1 MTSGAL
7 ALVRSAFGRSATLY
21 DALQCPSGKDASQ
34 VELKKCYR
42 RVALRFHPDKCRI
55 SADDRNREQLIR
67 ESTLKF
73 QAASA
78 SYEVLSDA
86 RRKAIYDAT
95 GRVDDGQDVH
105 GGDRSSPGSASQSK
119 VDDQKRWDEFFQSV
133 FHEVISSGSRHGDA
147 DSYRGSKEEEA
158 DVLKYYSMCKGD
170 LVKVGNCIV
179 HGGDEADRRRWK
191 RDIIDPAIVKGEV
204 VNYFSTT
211 SLFDSDDDQP
221 SKVGTAESDNK
232 RRRLGKKKNLARK
245 APPSSLV
252 DTDDEED
259 LESTG
264 KANTSSGAAVA
275 MSKRDKMEYRVAKK
289 RKQKAASEIEVANI
303 MKSKNWSGVSG
314 VGISKRTHSRPGT
327 FNDSLLSD
335 LERKYT
341 SAKNGK
347 KSSGKNAKPRRK

>member
-1 MTSGAL
+1 MTGAL
-7 ALVRSAFGRSATLY
+7 ALVQSAFGRSASLY
-21 DALQCPSGKDASQ
+21 DALQCPGGKDASQ
-34 VELKKCYR
+34 TELKKCYR

-55 SADDRNREQLIR
+55 GADDTNREQLLR

-95 GRVDDGQDVH
+95 GRVDDEQDVH
-105 GGDRSSPGSASQSK
+105 GGGRSSSGSASQSK
-119 VDDQKRWDEFFQSV
+119 ADDQKRWDEFFRSV

-147 DSYRGSKEEEA
+147 DSYRGSKEEAA

-191 RDIIDPAIVKGEV
+191 SNIIGPAIAKGEV
-204 VNYFSTT
+204 VNYFSTA
-211 SLFDSDDDQP
+211 SLFDSDDDDQP
-221 SKVGTAESDNK
+221 SKVGISESDNK
-232 RRRLGKKKNLARK
+232 RRRLGKKKKKKKSARK

-259 LESTG
+259 LESSG
-264 KANTSSGAAVA
+264 KANTSSGVAVA

-314 VGISKRTHSRPGT
+314 IGISKRAHSRPGT
-327 FNDSLLSD
+327 FNDSLLTN

-341 SAKNGK
+341 SAKGK
-347 KSSGKNAKPRRK
+347 KRK

>member
-7 ALVRSAFGRSATLY
+7 ALVRSAFGQSASLY
-21 DALQCPSGKDASQ
+21 DALQCPGGKDATQ
-34 VELKKCYR
+34 VDLKKCYR

-55 SADDRNREQLIR
+55 GADDGNREQLLR

-73 QAASA
+73 QASSA

-95 GRVDDGQDVH
+95 GRVDDEQDVH
-105 GGDRSSPGSASQSK
+105 GGGRSSSGSASQSK
-119 VDDQKRWDEFFQSV
+119 ADDQKRWDEFFRSV

-147 DSYRGSKEEEA
+147 DSYRGSKEEAA

-191 RDIIDPAIVKGEV
+191 SEIIGPAIARGEV
-204 VNYFSTT
+204 VNYFSTG
-211 SLFDSDDDQP
+211 SLFDSDDDDQP
-221 SKVGTAESDNK
+221 SKVGIAESDNK
-232 RRRLGKKKNLARK
+232 RRRLGKKKKLTRK

-264 KANTSSGAAVA
+264 KANNTSSGAAVA
-275 MSKRDKMEYRVAKK
+275 MSKRDKMDYRVAKK

-314 VGISKRTHSRPGT
+314 TGIGISKRAHSRPGGT
-327 FNDSLLSD
+327 FNDSLLLD

-341 SAKNGK
+341 SAKKGK
-347 KSSGKNAKPRRK
+347 KRK

>member
-1 MTSGAL
+1 MSGAL
-7 ALVRSAFGRSATLY
+7 ALVRSAFGRSSTLY
-21 DALQCPSGKDASQ
+21 DALQCPGGKDASQ
-34 VELKKCYR
+34 QQLKKCYR

-55 SADDRNREQLIR
+55 GADDRNREQILR

-86 RRKAIYDAT
+86 RRRAIYDAT
-95 GRVDDGQDVH
+95 GRVDDEQDVH
-105 GGDRSSPGSASQSK
+105 GGGRSSPGSASQSK
-119 VDDQKRWDEFFQSV
+119 ADDQKRWDEFFRSV
-133 FHEVISSGSRHGDA
+133 FHEVMSSGSRHGDA

-158 DVLKYYSMCKGD
+158 DVRKYYSMCKGD

-191 RDIIDPAIVKGEV
+191 RDIIDPAIVKGHV

-211 SLFDSDDDQP
+211 LLFDSDDDQP

-232 RRRLGKKKNLARK
+232 SRRLGKKKKKKKKKKLARK
-245 APPSSLV
+245 APPSSLI

-264 KANTSSGAAVA
+264 KANTSSGAPVA

-303 MKSKNWSGVSG
+303 MKGKNWSGVGGRSID
-314 VGISKRTHSRPGT
+314 ISKRTHSRPGT

-347 KSSGKNAKPRRK
+347 KRK

>member
-21 DALQCPSGKDASQ
+21 DALQCPGGKDASQ
-34 VELKKCYR
+34 QQLKKCYR

-55 SADDRNREQLIR
+55 GADDRDREQLLR

-95 GRVDDGQDVH
+95 GRDDDEQDVH
-105 GGDRSSPGSASQSK
+105 GGGRSSPGSASQSK
-119 VDDQKRWDEFFQSV
+119 ADDQKRWDEFFRSV
-133 FHEVISSGSRHGDA
+133 FHEVMSSGSRHGDA

-158 DVLKYYSMCKGD
+158 DVRKYYSMCKGD

-191 RDIIDPAIVKGEV
+191 RDIIDPAIVKGHV
-204 VNYFSTT
+204 VNYFSTN
-211 SLFDSDDDQP
+211 SLFDSDEDQP

-232 RRRLGKKKNLARK
+232 RRRLGKKKKKLARK
-245 APPSSLV
+245 APPSSLI

-264 KANTSSGAAVA
+264 KASTSSGAPVA

-303 MKSKNWSGVSG
+303 MKGKNWSGVSNID
-314 VGISKRTHSRPGT
+314 ISKRTHSRPGT

-335 LERKYT
+335 LERTYT
-341 SAKNGK
+341 TTSSAKNGK
-347 KSSGKNAKPRRK
+347 KRK